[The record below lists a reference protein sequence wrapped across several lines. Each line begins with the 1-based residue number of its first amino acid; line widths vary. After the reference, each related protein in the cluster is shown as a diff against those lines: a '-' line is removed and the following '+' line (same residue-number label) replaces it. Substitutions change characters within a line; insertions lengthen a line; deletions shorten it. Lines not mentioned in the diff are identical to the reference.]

1 MPPKA
6 ARRPINLKEARKPV
20 VQKEERVENVRSMHP
35 SPEIVSR
42 VARFML
48 PVTPEEVLF
57 REAGESPILG
67 ALSSAAMMGTVG
79 FVGGS
84 IGYFVMNEPPYAVA
98 SMCRAGLKSSVQ
110 LGLEV
115 GISDLIANSLGQWRG
130 RAKVYDRVI
139 AGACAG
145 AVLGIPNGKKGMVS
159 GATKGAALAAGLA
172 LLQAAQRGF
181 DTL

>member
-1 MPPKA
+1 MPPKS

-20 VQKEERVENVRSMHP
+20 KPQEDEKKDAKTSSMDP

-57 REAGESPILG
+57 REAGESPIIG
-67 ALSSAAMMGTVG
+67 AISSAAMMGTVG

-84 IGYFVMNEPPYAVA
+84 IGYFVMSEPPYAIT
-98 SMCRAGLKSSVQ
+98 SMGKAGLKSGIQ
-110 LGLEV
+110 LGLEA

-130 RAKVYDRVI
+130 RARFYDRII
-139 AGACAG
+139 AGAAAG
-145 AVLGIPNGKKGMVS
+145 AVLGIPHGKKAVAS
-159 GATKGAALAAGLA
+159 GAAKGAALAAGLA
-172 LLQAAQRGF
+172 LLQAAQKGV
-181 DTL
+181 